1 MKYEVRGADLIQ
13 SILII
18 IEIAWSIIKNNKIS
32 KKIERKNWKK
42 RKIRNQKLLLNELW
56 WTNTKQN

>member
-42 RKIRNQKLLLNELW
+42 KEN
-56 WTNTKQN
+56 